1 MTNVKLISIMALA
14 LLFPFLLGGCWDRT
28 EVSNL
33 AIVIGTGVDRIPGNE
48 PILLTVQ
55 IINPSGM
62 KKGKEGGGGE
72 QSFIVKSSQGKSLFD
87 AIRNLSKELPRRLF
101 FEHNKI
107 VVLGRE
113 FAESGI
119 TDVFDYME
127 RNKEF
132 NSTNYI
138 LVAEKTAKEVLGVKM
153 DIDKLPSQS
162 IEPLLMNNNFT
173 YPINRNEFLLRLKDI
188 GVSFAP
194 LIQLADREK
203 ETKIHIEKTAVF
215 KNYRL
220 IRFLTV
226 NESKDLLWLINKIKE
241 DTVVIPYKSNEREEV
256 TIDIFSG
263 STRITPRITEK
274 EITMEILCTGKAT
287 LREAGNTGIEVKKQE
302 LFRQLEQK
310 IEKILK
316 KRVEQTI
323 NSAQRFNAD
332 FIGFANQI
340 HNDNPVVWKPLENDW
355 HQYFPK
361 IKYHVNFQ
369 IKIVNTGVF
378 RSSVNEIRRKE

>member
-1 MTNVKLISIMALA
+1 MIKVKLISIMALA
-14 LLFPFLLGGCWDRT
+14 LLFPFLLTGCWDRT

-33 AIVIGTGVDRIPGNE
+33 AIVIGIGVDRIPGNE

-55 IINPSGM
+55 IVNPSGM
-62 KKGKEGGGGE
+62 KKGKQGGGSEE
-72 QSFIVKSSQGKSLFD
+72 QPFIVKTSQGKSVFD
-87 AIRNLSKELPRRLF
+87 AVRNLSKELPRKMF
-101 FEHNKI
+101 FEHNKT
-107 VVLGRE
+107 VVLGKE
-113 FAESGI
+113 LAGSGI
-119 TDVFDYME
+119 SDVFDYME

-153 DIDKLPSQS
+153 EIEKLPSQS
-162 IEPLLMNNNFT
+162 IERLMMNNSFT
-173 YPINRNEFLLRLKDI
+173 YPVNRNEFLLQLKYI

-194 LIQLADREK
+194 LIQLADQ
-203 ETKIHIEKTAVF
+203 KIHIEKTAVF

-226 NESKDLLWLINKIKE
+226 NESKALLWLINKKKE
-241 DTVVIPYKSNEREEV
+241 DTVIIPFKANGREEEV

-263 STRITPRITEK
+263 SAGITPRITEK
-274 EITMEILCTGKAT
+274 GITMEILCKGQAT
-287 LREAGNTGIEVKKQE
+287 LREAGNTGIEVKEQE

-310 IEKILK
+310 TEKLLK

-340 HNDNPVVWKPLENDW
+340 HNANPVAWKSMENDW
-355 HQYFPK
+355 DQYFPR
-361 IKYHVNFQ
+361 IKYNVNFQ

-378 RSSVNEIRRKE
+378 RSSVNEIR